1 MVCGTIVPVRA
12 LLGIDF
18 VMFRIVA
25 AALGNV
31 SPVKK
36 KVHPPKSVGW
46 DLVSGVATGE
56 RSDVGWCTSCL
67 DGVLLS
73 CVRSQVAAGTTSD
86 VLLPP
91 NS

>member
-1 MVCGTIVPVRA
+1 MVCGTVVPVRA

-36 KVHPPKSVGW
+36 NGKKKKSKKNRAIPRG
-46 DLVSGVATGE
+46 AHQ
-56 RSDVGWCTSCL
+56 
-67 DGVLLS
+67 
-73 CVRSQVAAGTTSD
+73 VRSGSLRVGTAS
-86 VLLPP
+86 V
-91 NS
+91 S

>member
-1 MVCGTIVPVRA
+1 MVCGTVVPVRA

-36 KVHPPKSVGW
+36 KEKEKS
-46 DLVSGVATGE
+46 TGIE
-56 RSDVGWCTSCL
+56 RPAIGYAAQRTCWAMSC
-67 DGVLLS
+67 GAEKV
-73 CVRSQVAAGTTSD
+73 VVQ
-86 VLLPP
+86 
-91 NS
+91 